1 MSRIKEGIT
10 EVPDTIRRGVLEGS
24 GRSNRVRREIQ
35 KGLRSREGPRRI
47 QEKLQGAQVIGLGER
62 SFGPR

>member
-35 KGLRSREGPRRI
+35 RGLRSREGSGESKKNYREPR
-47 QEKLQGAQVIGLGER
+47 
-62 SFGPR
+62 